1 MPMLAAWNRSTLA
14 QFADRLS
21 AAVEQGL
28 DGMDPMPQ
36 PFTAGA
42 SSSSPEATASG
53 GSSADAPAAQC
64 SHCPVPQEQI
74 RPTSYAEE
82 AERTAGTRAGGTE
95 VCEVLLEGAAAAAQQ
110 GHAAQTSGI
119 EYQQHGLVLDK
130 MSPPT
135 PAGRDTR
142 ASMIVAS
149 PVVRDAVGAPDGSLD
164 EVQATTGVLARQPGS
179 GCTQNPAAPA
189 HERSPPSPGPA
200 GHSASGQQALDSLH
214 TWAGT
219 QMPGDPAVSLV
230 LASAAHTAAADLG
243 LISGIGP
250 LPWPLYLIAT
260 RDSFTHH
267 LHVRRTQARAS
278 HAQLIVAANIIYNS
292 GRTHFCF
299 TLRVLSAWHA
309 ECRSR
314 MLAAAGGAD
323 GPGLREK
330 HVLLRRRRRPQ
341 QLC

>member
-164 EVQATTGVLARQPGS
+164 EDVHRTPQPLLTSEARLLLVLRGTPRQGSKPWTAFTHGQAHRCQATRP
-179 GCTQNPAAPA
+179 C
-189 HERSPPSPGPA
+189 PSC
-200 GHSASGQQALDSLH
+200 SR
-214 TWAGT
+214 
-219 QMPGDPAVSLV
+219 
-230 LASAAHTAAADLG
+230 
-243 LISGIGP
+243 P
-250 LPWPLYLIAT
+250 LP
-260 RDSFTHH
+260 
-267 LHVRRTQARAS
+267 TQ
-278 HAQLIVAANIIYNS
+278 Q
-292 GRTHFCF
+292 
-299 TLRVLSAWHA
+299 
-309 ECRSR
+309 
-314 MLAAAGGAD
+314 
-323 GPGLREK
+323 
-330 HVLLRRRRRPQ
+330 RPIWG
-341 QLC
+341 